1 MNRLKREIRAVQAL
15 GVLRLSGHVLS
26 GCLLDLGCGRGWL
39 TGKFAESGVFAVG
52 VDKSLQLT
60 RLAKNSVDGCEFL
73 ASEGTYLPF
82 RNSVF
87 KTVII
92 NDVLE
97 HLPYSDAIKLMAE
110 AIRTMSKNGK
120 IYVSVMNRWQ
130 IIEPHFL
137 VPFMTWLPKQT
148 WNIVHRLK
156 TKNPSAKYTQ
166 CYFPY
171 TKARLK
177 LLMHQLHLEN
187 EDYTWFYASEKIRH
201 PEQIGNPILR
211 VLVKLF
217 RVLKSNRRLMI
228 LAIERVSP
236 LIFVCN
242 AHNQ

>member
-1 MNRLKREIRAVQAL
+1 MDRLKREIRAVHAL
-15 GVLRLSGHVLS
+15 RVLRLSGHALG

-73 ASEGTYLPF
+73 ASEGTCLPF

-87 KTVII
+87 QTIII

-97 HLPYSDAIKLMAE
+97 HVPYSDAIKLMAE
-110 AIRTMSKNGK
+110 AIRTVSKDGK
-120 IYVSVMNRWQ
+120 IYISVMNRWQ
-130 IIEPHFL
+130 IVEPHL
-137 VPFMTWLPKQT
+137 MVPLMTWLPKQT

-166 CYFPY
+166 RYFPY

-187 EDYTWFYASEKIRH
+187 EDYTWFYASEKISH
-201 PEQIGNPILR
+201 PEQIGSRILR
-211 VLVKLF
+211 LLAKLL
-217 RVLKSNRRLMI
+217 RALKLDRRLII
-228 LAIERVSP
+228 LAAERVSP

-242 AHNQ
+242 ARDQ